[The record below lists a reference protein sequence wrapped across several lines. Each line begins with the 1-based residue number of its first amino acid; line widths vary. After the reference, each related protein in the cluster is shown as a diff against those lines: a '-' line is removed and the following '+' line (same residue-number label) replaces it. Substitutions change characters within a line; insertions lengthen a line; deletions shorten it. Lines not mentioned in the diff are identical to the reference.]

1 MLQQCS
7 IHFHI
12 ANLKS
17 KAWHST
23 PNLNRRCRLLLECS
37 SCAQLYLFHGVDTVF
52 KFLTKAHQLLR
63 LNPLFS
69 SFCPCGGILVSHSV
83 SPAQVGNH
91 HIGHGGDAISITP
104 TKVTSEYS
112 RDQGRFPPA

>member
-1 MLQQCS
+1 MAFDAKLESEMPSLIGML
-7 IHFHI
+7 FV
-12 ANLKS
+12 
-17 KAWHST
+17 
-23 PNLNRRCRLLLECS
+23 
-37 SCAQLYLFHGVDTVF
+37 CATLFHGVDTVF

-91 HIGHGGDAISITP
+91 HIGHGGDAISITL

-112 RDQGRFPPA
+112 RDHGRFPPA